1 MLQHSR
7 IDGVF
12 HALADP
18 TRRAIV
24 ERLASGPLSVTE
36 LAVPFS
42 MTLSAVG
49 QHVQALE
56 ASGLVRSKKRGRVRT
71 VELSRETLRLAEHW
85 FERHR
90 TRWERR
96 LDKLG
101 ALLSEPDEV
110 ARQGEDES

>member
-7 IDGVF
+7 IDRVF

-18 TRRAIV
+18 TRRAMV
-24 ERLASGPLSVTE
+24 ERLAAGPLSVTE
-36 LAVPFS
+36 LALPFS
-42 MTLSAVG
+42 LTLSAVG

-71 VELSRETLRLAEHW
+71 VELSQATLSLAEHW

-96 LDKLG
+96 LDRLG
-101 ALLSEPDEV
+101 ELLDDP
-110 ARQGEDES
+110 EDDSNAGDDRA